1 MKDERFTLVE
11 NSKVVKYESKL
22 VEFLSKYFG
31 NVVQNL
37 GIDVLINISCI
48 KLIRENIDTT
58 KNLSFGVI
66 NPECI
71 SKITHNL
78 DTSKATQ

>member
-11 NSKVVKYESKL
+11 NNKVVKYESKL

>member
-11 NSKVVKYESKL
+11 NNKVVKYESKL

-37 GIDVLINISCI
+37 GIDVLINVSCI
-48 KLIRENIDTT
+48 KLIRGNKDTT

>member
-1 MKDERFTLVE
+1 MKDARFTLVE
-11 NSKVVKYESKL
+11 NNKVVKYESKL

>member
-11 NSKVVKYESKL
+11 NNKVVKYESKL

-31 NVVQNL
+31 NAVQNL